1 MQLSSH
7 ESTAIPHQQLR
18 DVMRILNGYENETE
32 DFSQPQL
39 KKYFADS
46 YLLFVF
52 IYSLLIVSSTVAN
65 FAMVFHIIKY
75 DMHKDPTCAF
85 LINVVIANVIHVLF
99 VLPFTLAVL
108 LMRNWIF
115 GQFFCYCLPILQ
127 DIPIHVS
134 MMTYLLI
141 AGDRYRLLND
151 PRKPRIPAFVCALGT
166 WFFAVCIALP
176 HPIYTTYLDLPS
188 FGDTE
193 QGKRIHRGL
202 QMCMSNLADDI
213 QEYIRSLFIG
223 TYIAPLTITAYLYVK
238 SGQELQRQEGPLA
251 VAVFESRAKD
261 SASYSRQGS
270 NTSNE
275 IALSIHRKRGSES
288 VGTSATAAF
297 SNLSASYDLD
307 DAELDVQK
315 EKRTQKYLI
324 FMVTAYAVC
333 LCPLMVLRLARSA
346 FQETYDNSSHIDMT
360 FVLFIW
366 VAFLPALITPCLYA
380 SWQMSR

>member
-1 MQLSSH
+1 MIQGSLEFQRLSV
-7 ESTAIPHQQLR
+7 R
-18 DVMRILNGYENETE
+18 
-32 DFSQPQL
+32 
-39 KKYFADS
+39 
-46 YLLFVF
+46 
-52 IYSLLIVSSTVAN
+52 
-65 FAMVFHIIKY
+65 
-75 DMHKDPTCAF
+75 
-85 LINVVIANVIHVLF
+85 
-99 VLPFTLAVL
+99 
-108 LMRNWIF
+108 W
-115 GQFFCYCLPILQ
+115 
-127 DIPIHVS
+127 
-134 MMTYLLI
+134 
-141 AGDRYRLLND
+141 
-151 PRKPRIPAFVCALGT
+151 
-166 WFFAVCIALP
+166 
-176 HPIYTTYLDLPS
+176 S
-188 FGDTE
+188 FGDTK

-380 SWQMSR
+380 SWQMSRPAKERLRGYFRFSNRRHTRVCEDGHQRRSSSRASRHHSNLASPLPPRSRAGSSNSGNGSAVLGAGSSVSASRSARSSGVLPPESPDLSVASYSPYKTSNFIMP